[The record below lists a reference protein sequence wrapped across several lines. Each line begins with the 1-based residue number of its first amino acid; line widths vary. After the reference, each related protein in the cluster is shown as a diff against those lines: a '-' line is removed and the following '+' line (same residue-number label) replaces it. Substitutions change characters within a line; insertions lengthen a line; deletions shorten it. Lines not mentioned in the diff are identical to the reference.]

1 MNFSRFSATQKVLAY
16 WYLSQYPLIYPV
28 FTVGQ
33 SYPQVNLQA
42 QLLRAFGVHE
52 PPSNLSDGYGKLFGA
67 LSGLFAARTG
77 LLASSIWPM
86 QQDETR

>member
-1 MNFSRFSATQKVLAY
+1 MLRLVLAY

-28 FTVGQ
+28 PRQ
-33 SYPQVNLQA
+33 YPQVNLQA

-52 PPSNLSDGYGKLFGA
+52 PPSDLSDGYGKLFGA

-77 LLASSIWPM
+77 LLASSI
-86 QQDETR
+86 